1 MTSIMKQVS
10 YGRDAQK
17 ALLRIPANEAQRIRA
32 KIDQYARDPASLA
45 RNVKKLQGREG
56 YRLRVGNRRVIF
68 DEDGT
73 VIDII
78 DIGARGGI
86 YD

>member
-1 MTSIMKQVS
+1 MKRVVYSRQAV
-10 YGRDAQK
+10 R
-17 ALLRIPANEAQRIRA
+17 ALLRMPANEATRVRA
-32 KIDQYARDPASLA
+32 KIDQYARDPASLS

-56 YRLRVGNRRVIF
+56 YRLRVGDWRVIF

-78 DIGARGGI
+78 DVGPRGGI